1 MAELTSRS
9 DAEQEGREARER
21 FAQLAV
27 TDDLREGPAASN
39 PAWRHYSE
47 RLRPTLQA
55 SGFASLGVY
64 LSRTLAELARPI
76 EVLSLGGGS
85 GGQQVALARSFSRTC
100 SIRHLDA
107 SGANFDRAA
116 GIARTEGLPIE
127 FHSME
132 IDALGLDRGRYD
144 LVVARGVFHR
154 VHHPE
159 RFFDEISAALAP
171 GGLMQ
176 VDDMVGKNRKLL
188 WDENEWLANAL
199 LGRLPESL
207 TRGARLAAPEG
218 DAGLGSPCQEEIPAA
233 LRQRFSP
240 LFEHR
245 HGAFMRFV
253 CAHPELGSCLGAPDA
268 AARNSLDFL
277 IDSDDSAVRHEL
289 LQPLELWGVYRPV
302 EAASSS

>member
-39 PAWRHYSE
+39 PAWRH
-47 RLRPTLQA
+47 A
-55 SGFASLGVY
+55 SRRSGRG
-64 LSRTLAELARPI
+64 SRRSAR
-76 EVLSLGGGS
+76 
-85 GGQQVALARSFSRTC
+85 RSTRRGWCRSRV
-100 SIRHLDA
+100 DA

-171 GGLMQ
+171 GGLLQ
-176 VDDMVGKNRKLL
+176 VDDMVGKNRKLI
-188 WDENEWLANAL
+188 WDENEQFANAL
-199 LGRLPESL
+199 LAQLP
-207 TRGARLAAPEG
+207 
-218 DAGLGSPCQEEIPAA
+218 
-233 LRQRFSP
+233 
-240 LFEHR
+240 
-245 HGAFMRFV
+245 
-253 CAHPELGSCLGAPDA
+253 AHVP
-268 AARNSLDFL
+268 
-277 IDSDDSAVRHEL
+277 
-289 LQPLELWGVYRPV
+289 
-302 EAASSS
+302 